1 MSVVNR
7 FGAVKLEVMKK
18 YQQSKMEEQLGKKEE
33 QKTEEQLQK
42 TEEQLQKTARKTE
55 EQQQRMEDYQVKV
68 GMENYQAEISAL
80 TMKVQK

>member
-33 QKTEEQLQK
+33 QK